1 MLTKTIRSVLGI
13 FGLDIRKKSAGRTIR
28 MPLQLE
34 RDMPVSAPA
43 GADGQN
49 GSSAAGAGLPRV
61 KKALQLAFDTAGL
74 EVVRLS
80 NDVSWRAPVELSK
93 QERDI
98 VAYIKQNELSS
109 TSYERLWA
117 TAMACKHV
125 MDCNIPGDFVECG
138 VMRGGHAIIAAAMFN
153 LYKSTRKVYLF
164 DTFAGMTT
172 PIEKD
177 KDAAT
182 NTLAKSTFNEL
193 QRDSH
198 NDWCYASLDDVKA
211 NFRNAGLLDDNIIF
225 VQGDVA
231 VTLEVPN
238 NLPERI
244 AALRLDTD
252 WYESTKKELEILYPR
267 LSVGGVLIIDDYG
280 YWAGAREAVDE
291 YFKGYNNR
299 PFLVYNDYTG
309 RAGVKVA

>member
-1 MLTKTIRSVLGI
+1 MLTKTIRSVLGT

-34 RDMPVSAPA
+34 RDMPVSAQG

-49 GSSAAGAGLPRV
+49 GSSAAGEGLPRV
-61 KKALQLAFDTAGL
+61 KRALRLAFDTAGL

-93 QERDI
+93 QECDI

-109 TSYERLWA
+109 SSYERLWA

-125 MDCNIPGDFVECG
+125 MDCDIPGDFVECG
-138 VMRGGHAIIAAAMFN
+138 VMRGGQAIIAAAMFN
-153 LYKSTRKVYLF
+153 LHSSTRKVYLF
-164 DTFAGMTT
+164 DTFAGMTAPT
-172 PIEKD
+172 EKD

-211 NFRNAGLLDDNIIF
+211 NFRKAGLLDEKIIF
-225 VQGDVA
+225 IQGDVA

-244 AALRLDTD
+244 AVLRLDTD

-267 LSVGGVLIIDDYG
+267 LAVGGVLLVDDYG
-280 YWAGAREAVDE
+280 HWAGAREAVDE

-299 PFLVYNDYTG
+299 PFLVYNDNTG

>member
-1 MLTKTIRSVLGI
+1 MLTKTVRSVLGI

-34 RDMPVSAPA
+34 RDMPISAPA

-49 GSSAAGAGLPRV
+49 ASSAAGAGLPRV
-61 KKALQLAFDTAGL
+61 KKALHLAFDTAGL

-98 VAYIKQNELSS
+98 VAYVKQNDLSS

-153 LYKSTRKVYLF
+153 LYKSTRKVYLL

-182 NTLAKSTFNEL
+182 NTLAMSTFNEL
-193 QRDSH
+193 QRDLH

-225 VQGDVA
+225 IQGDVA
-231 VTLEVPN
+231 VTLEVTN

-252 WYESTKKELEILYPR
+252 WYEVDKEGTR
-267 LSVGGVLIIDDYG
+267 NLIPTS
-280 YWAGAREAVDE
+280 
-291 YFKGYNNR
+291 F
-299 PFLVYNDYTG
+299 G
-309 RAGVKVA
+309 RRRSDH

>member
-1 MLTKTIRSVLGI
+1 MLTKTVRSVLGI

-34 RDMPVSAPA
+34 MDTPVSAPV

-49 GSSAAGAGLPRV
+49 ASSAAGAGLPRV
-61 KKALQLAFDTAGL
+61 KKALHLAFDTAGL

-98 VAYIKQNELSS
+98 VAYVKQNDLSS

-164 DTFAGMTT
+164 DTFTRMTA
-172 PIEKD
+172 PIEK
-177 KDAAT
+177 T
-182 NTLAKSTFNEL
+182 RTPRPTL
-193 QRDSH
+193 
-198 NDWCYASLDDVKA
+198 W
-211 NFRNAGLLDDNIIF
+211 
-225 VQGDVA
+225 
-231 VTLEVPN
+231 P
-238 NLPERI
+238 
-244 AALRLDTD
+244 
-252 WYESTKKELEILYPR
+252 
-267 LSVGGVLIIDDYG
+267 
-280 YWAGAREAVDE
+280 
-291 YFKGYNNR
+291 
-299 PFLVYNDYTG
+299 
-309 RAGVKVA
+309 

>member
-1 MLTKTIRSVLGI
+1 M
-13 FGLDIRKKSAGRTIR
+13 SA
-28 MPLQLE
+28 
-34 RDMPVSAPA
+34 
-43 GADGQN
+43 
-49 GSSAAGAGLPRV
+49 
-61 KKALQLAFDTAGL
+61 
-74 EVVRLS
+74 
-80 NDVSWRAPVELSK
+80 
-93 QERDI
+93 
-98 VAYIKQNELSS
+98 
-109 TSYERLWA
+109 
-117 TAMACKHV
+117 
-125 MDCNIPGDFVECG
+125 
-138 VMRGGHAIIAAAMFN
+138 
-153 LYKSTRKVYLF
+153 
-164 DTFAGMTT
+164 
-172 PIEKD
+172 
-177 KDAAT
+177 
-182 NTLAKSTFNEL
+182 FNEL

-244 AALRLDTD
+244 ATLRLDTD
-252 WYESTKKELEILYPR
+252 WYESTKKELQILYPR

-291 YFKGYNNR
+291 YFKGCNNR